1 MAVRWRGQKSRSK
14 KRKVPHN
21 APRAL
26 FLVRFFRPAYRSKGT
41 LFRSARAPVL
51 WVCEGKAPALAR
63 EALKQTRLGAVAG
76 EGGITEPITACERGD
91 NQTTTAGVCFR
102 CTFTLAVQGWRRV
115 RSITAGPAMQREVS
129 GRSDVAL
136 PTTEKTVEE
145 TTMPEPGQ
153 LASLPKQADFEL
165 AEAASPTTPRG
176 LSDPSSPTA
185 PAHAVS
191 RLAGWSCHGRP
202 TPRASLSRTC

>member
-1 MAVRWRGQKSRSK
+1 M
-14 KRKVPHN
+14 
-21 APRAL
+21 
-26 FLVRFFRPAYRSKGT
+26 
-41 LFRSARAPVL
+41 L

-91 NQTTTAGVCFR
+91 NQTTRRAVFAFGAP
-102 CTFTLAVQGWRRV
+102 LVQGWRRV

-153 LASLPKQADFEL
+153 LASLPK
-165 AEAASPTTPRG
+165 
-176 LSDPSSPTA
+176 
-185 PAHAVS
+185 
-191 RLAGWSCHGRP
+191 
-202 TPRASLSRTC
+202 